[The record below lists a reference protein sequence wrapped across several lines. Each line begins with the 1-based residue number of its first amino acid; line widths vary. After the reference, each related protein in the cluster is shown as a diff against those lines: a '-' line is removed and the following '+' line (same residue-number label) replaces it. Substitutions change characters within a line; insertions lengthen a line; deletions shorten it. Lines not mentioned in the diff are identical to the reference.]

1 MDFILAFSA
10 GLLSFISPCVLPLI
24 PVYFSY
30 IVGSSLTDLVTNKGK
45 SQVIYKS
52 LFFILGFSLVF
63 IGLGISVSSISKLF
77 TSNLSIFRQIGGVV
91 IILFGLHMTGI
102 FKIKLLYSE
111 KRFLTGGPS
120 VKKTGPFLVGMAFAV
135 GWTPCIGPMLSTIL
149 IYAGSMETIQ
159 KGVLLLTV
167 YSLGMAVPFVLSA
180 FLVEHL
186 SRLLKKVSKYLPI
199 FSVISG
205 VIMIFMGLLVFTN
218 RMEMI
223 NQSFSFLT
231 SSYSISEKTAV
242 ETSSLQPAAPNTE
255 SIEGATTPEKLLLNA
270 QERENAIDFTVT
282 DLHGQRV
289 TLSDL
294 KGKNVY
300 INFWATWCKWCI
312 KEMPDME
319 KVYHDY
325 KDDNIVILAIDVGE
339 SQDKVNEYL
348 KEHPYSFRVMLD
360 PDKKVTQAY
369 KLRSI
374 PVSIFV
380 DKQGRVAYNRVG
392 TLTEDQ
398 MRTVIKGLLAE

>member
-30 IVGSSLTDLVTNKGK
+30 IVGSSIPDMVTNKGK
-45 SQVIYKS
+45 SHVVYKS

-102 FKIKLLYSE
+102 FKIKWLYSE

-120 VKKTGPFLVGMAFAV
+120 AKKTGPFLVGMAFAV

-159 KGVLLLTV
+159 KGVLLLMA

-199 FSVISG
+199 FSVVSG
-205 VIMIFMGLLVFTN
+205 IIMIFMGFLVFTN
-218 RMEMI
+218 RMETI
-223 NQSFSFLT
+223 NQSLSFLT
-231 SSYSISEKTAV
+231 SSYSISEEAV
-242 ETSSLQPAAPNTE
+242 VQTSSLQTVDANTESTEGATAPNT
-255 SIEGATTPEKLLLNA
+255 LLLDV

-325 KDDNIVILAIDVGE
+325 KDDNIVILAVDVGE
-339 SQDKVNEYL
+339 SQDKVSQYL
-348 KEHPYSFRVMLD
+348 KEHPYSFRIVLD

-398 MRTVIKGLLAE
+398 MKSVIKDLLVE

>member
-1 MDFILAFSA
+1 MDFILAFAA

-30 IVGSSLTDLVTNKGK
+30 IVGSSLPDLVTNKGR
-45 SQVIYKS
+45 SHVVYKS

-63 IGLGISVSSISKLF
+63 IGLGISVSSISKIF

-102 FKIKLLYSE
+102 FKIKWLYSE
-111 KRFLTGGPS
+111 KRLLTSGPS
-120 VKKTGPFLVGMAFAV
+120 VRKTGPFLVGMAFAI

-159 KGVLLLTV
+159 KGVLLLTA

-180 FLVEHL
+180 FLIEHL
-186 SRLLKKVSKYLPI
+186 SRLLKKVAKYLPI
-199 FSVISG
+199 FSVVSG

-231 SSYSISEKTAV
+231 SSYSISEQATV
-242 ETSSLQPAAPNTE
+242 ESSSLQPAVPNTE
-255 SIEGATTPEKLLLNA
+255 STEETTTPNTLLLNA
-270 QERENAIDFTVT
+270 QERESAIDFTVT
-282 DLHGQRV
+282 DLHGERV

-325 KDDNIVILAIDVGE
+325 KDENIVMLAIDVGE
-339 SQDKVNEYL
+339 SHDKVTAYL
-348 KEHPYSFRVMLD
+348 KEHPYSFRVVLD
-360 PDKKVTQAY
+360 PDKKVTQSY

-392 TLTEDQ
+392 TLTEEQ

>member
-30 IVGSSLTDLVTNKGK
+30 IVGSSIPDMVTNKGK
-45 SQVIYKS
+45 SHVVYKS
-52 LFFILGFSLVF
+52 LFFILGFSLEF

-102 FKIKLLYSE
+102 FKIKWLYSE
-111 KRFLTGGPS
+111 KRFLTSGPS
-120 VKKTGPFLVGMAFAV
+120 VKRTGPFLVGMAFAV

-159 KGVLLLTV
+159 KGVLLLTA
-167 YSLGMAVPFVLSA
+167 YSLGMAMPFVLSA

-186 SRLLKKVSKYLPI
+186 SRLLKKVFKYLPI

-205 VIMIFMGLLVFTN
+205 IIMIFMGVLVFTN
-218 RMEMI
+218 RMETI
-223 NQSFSFLT
+223 NQSLSFLT
-231 SSYSISEKTAV
+231 SSYSISEEAV
-242 ETSSLQPAAPNTE
+242 VQTSNLQTVDANTESAEGATAPNT
-255 SIEGATTPEKLLLNA
+255 LLLDA

-325 KDDNIVILAIDVGE
+325 KDDNIVMLAIDVGE
-339 SQDKVNEYL
+339 SHEKVSDYL
-348 KEHPYSFRVMLD
+348 KEHPYSFRVLLD

>member
-30 IVGSSLTDLVTNKGK
+30 IVGSSLPDLVTNKGR
-45 SQVIYKS
+45 SHVVYKS

-63 IGLGISVSSISKLF
+63 IGLGISVSSISKIF
-77 TSNLSIFRQIGGVV
+77 TSNLSIFRHIGGVI

-111 KRFLTGGPS
+111 KRLLTSGPS
-120 VKKTGPFLVGMAFAV
+120 VRKTGPFLVGMAFAI

-159 KGVLLLTV
+159 KGVLLLTA

-180 FLVEHL
+180 FLVEHI
-186 SRLLKKVSKYLPI
+186 SRLLKKVAKYLPI
-199 FSVISG
+199 FSIISG

-218 RMEMI
+218 RMEMM
-223 NQSFSFLT
+223 NQSLSFIT
-231 SSYSISEKTAV
+231 SSYSISEQAEV
-242 ETSSLQPAAPNTE
+242 ESSSLQPASPNPESTE
-255 SIEGATTPEKLLLNA
+255 ETTTPNALVLNA
-270 QERENAIDFTVT
+270 QERESAIDFTVT
-282 DLHGQRV
+282 DLHGERV

-325 KDDNIVILAIDVGE
+325 KDENLVLLAVDVGE
-339 SQDKVNEYL
+339 SHDKVTAYL
-348 KEHPYSFRVMLD
+348 KEHPYSFRVVLD